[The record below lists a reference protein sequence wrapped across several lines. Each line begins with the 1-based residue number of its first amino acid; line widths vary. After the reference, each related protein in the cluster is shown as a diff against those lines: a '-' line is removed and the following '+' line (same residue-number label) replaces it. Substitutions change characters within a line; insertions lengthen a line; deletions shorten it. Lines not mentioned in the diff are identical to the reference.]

1 MDNNNAKKALKTH
14 LHTAM
19 IKMKKKIYSLGIITL
34 LATITISASANTYYL
49 SSKGNDSNTGKS
61 IKTAW
66 STIRYLNTKDLA
78 AGDTVLLEGG
88 TVFNGFISLNDKD
101 GNNPTKPLVFSSY
114 GKGKA
119 IVHNTNRNQCGFF
132 GYNTQGIEVRNLIF
146 ESLSND
152 STHVKNDGIAFYNDL
167 DGGIRLKNIVIKNCE
182 VRNFGHNGIAI
193 GGYPP
198 TVCNTGFDKVVI
210 DSVWVHDVRENGIL
224 TYGKEKQDQI
234 GWANHNIRITNS
246 VIHDVTGYST
256 RGHKGS
262 GIIIAQVDSC
272 LIDHCVAYNNGT
284 LNTACGG
291 PGGIW
296 AWSTNN
302 VTIQYC
308 ESHHNSSGKE
318 KGCDGLGFDFDGGVT
333 NSTLQYCYSH
343 DNDGAGILLGQY
355 DVARPWAHNTVRYN
369 ISENDAR
376 TNNSPLTI
384 FKGSGC
390 SFNGLQ
396 IYNNTVY
403 VSPSEKNHTKTLSA
417 FQITEWVTGVHGINI
432 FNNIFETTGGIP
444 LMNVPKGYYGR
455 FNGNLYWTNG
465 SPEAIFYQGI
475 NYSTVESWRLAT
487 GNETING
494 QSTAIVADPQLTN
507 KGAGKIMYPLHPE
520 KLDGYKLTSSSP
532 AKNAG
537 VDLKAEFGVEVGQR
551 DFFGNPSLTDGK
563 FDIGAAELA
572 PTVVPEVKTSPEPKR
587 KKK

>member
-1 MDNNNAKKALKTH
+1 MMRKGS
-14 LHTAM
+14 
-19 IKMKKKIYSLGIITL
+19 YSVGVITL
-34 LATITISASANTYYL
+34 LFAGIFNATAATFYV
-49 SSKGNDSNTGKS
+49 SSKGNDSNNGKT

-66 STIRYLNTKDLA
+66 NTIDYLNSKDFA
-78 AGDTVLLEGG
+78 AGDTILFEGG
-88 TVFNGFISLNDKD
+88 AMFTGNIHVNEKD
-101 GNNPTKPLVFSSY
+101 GNNPDKPIVFSSY
-114 GKGKA
+114 GKGRA
-119 IVHNTNRNQCGFF
+119 IIHTFKRNQCGFF
-132 GYNTQGIEVRNLIF
+132 GYNAQGVVVKNLIF
-146 ESLSND
+146 ESLGND
-152 STHVKNDGIAFYNDL
+152 STYVKNDGIAFYNDL

-193 GGYPP
+193 GGYP
-198 TVCNTGFDKVVI
+198 TTICNTGFDKVVI
-210 DSVWVHDVRENGIL
+210 DSVSVHDVRENGIL

-246 VIHDVTGYST
+246 VIHDVTGYSGH
-256 RGHKGS
+256 GHKGS

-302 VTIQYC
+302 ITIQYC

-343 DNDGAGILLGQY
+343 DNAGAGILLGQY

-396 IYNNTVY
+396 IYNNTIF
-403 VSPSEKNHTKTLSA
+403 VSPSAANHTRTLSA
-417 FQITEWVTGVHGINI
+417 FQVTEWVTGVHGINI

-465 SPEAIFYQGI
+465 SPEAIFYQGV
-475 NYSTVESWRLAT
+475 NYTTVESWRQAT
-487 GNETING
+487 GNEIING
-494 QSTAIVADPQLTN
+494 KNTAVVADPLLIN
-507 KGAGKIMYPLHPE
+507 KGAGKIVYPLNAE
-520 KLDGYKLTSSSP
+520 KLDGYKFATSSP
-532 AKNAG
+532 AKDAG
-537 VDLKAEFGVEVGQR
+537 VDLKAEFGVLVGQK
-551 DFFGNPSLTDGK
+551 DFYGNPSLTDGK
-563 FDIGAAELA
+563 FDIGAYEFA
-572 PTVVPEVKTSPEPKR
+572 PVVSEAKTAPEPKQ